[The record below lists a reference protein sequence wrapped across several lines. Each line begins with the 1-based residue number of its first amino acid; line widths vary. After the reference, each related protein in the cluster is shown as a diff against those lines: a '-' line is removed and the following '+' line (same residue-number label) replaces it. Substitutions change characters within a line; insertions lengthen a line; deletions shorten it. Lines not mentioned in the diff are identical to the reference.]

1 MRSLHWLI
9 PELPSQDLG
18 ELKHVS
24 LASIRLRCVP
34 SMIAAQKLG
43 WSVSCGEIIP
53 SHVSVVMIGKIGS
66 QQISTRKSLWLDQ
79 LTKLNNMSKIFL
91 DYTDNHLGFDSKM
104 SDFYRA
110 AVPLTDMCIV
120 PTNSMASLLSSEWH
134 GPTYCIQD
142 PVEVPIQPVKSGF
155 NKPIVLLW
163 FGHPSNIQFLIDF
176 LKNGFSF
183 GDEVR
188 LIILSD
194 DVGLNYFA
202 NTKIVSNAQIQV
214 QLALWSI
221 QAMSEAAK
229 FADICIIPSD
239 LSNPRKLGASPNRL
253 ITALGLGLP
262 VAADNLPSYKEFE
275 GYYCDLR
282 GDGFKEMLKNPT
294 KFSSMV
300 TQAQA
305 DIMPRF
311 SMSQI
316 EDDWRTFF
324 QFDTIN

>member
-9 PELPSQDLG
+9 PELPSQDPN

-24 LASIRLRCVP
+24 LASIRLRCAP

-43 WSVSCGEIIP
+43 WSVSSGETIP
-53 SHVSVVMIGKIGS
+53 AHASVVLVGKIGS
-66 QQISTRKSLWLDQ
+66 QKISTRKLWWLDQ
-79 LTKLNNMSKIFL
+79 LTEFKNISKIFL

-104 SDFYRA
+104 SDFYRTA
-110 AVPLTDMCIV
+110 ISLVDACIV
-120 PTNSMASLLSSEWH
+120 PTNSMASLLSSEWR
-134 GPTYCIQD
+134 GPTYCIHD
-142 PVEVPIQPVKSGF
+142 PLEIQIQQVKDSF
-155 NKPIVLLW
+155 TQPIVLLW

-176 LKNGFSF
+176 LKDGFSF

-188 LIILSD
+188 LIVLSD

-214 QLALWSI
+214 QMALWAI
-221 QAMSEAAK
+221 QTMLEAAK

-282 GDGFKEMLKNPT
+282 GDGFREMLKNPT
-294 KFSSMV
+294 KFSSIV
-300 TQAQA
+300 TQAQG
-305 DIMPRF
+305 DLIPRF
-311 SMSQI
+311 SMNQI
-316 EDDWRTFF
+316 ESDWKNFF
-324 QFDTIN
+324 LNLTQ